1 MPPRLSIIMPVYNE
15 ERTLLAAMR
24 ELMDACP
31 EAQIIYVDDG
41 SKDGSLALLH
51 GNARPEDLVLTKENG
66 GKGSA
71 VRLGITQATG
81 AFTAIQDADLE
92 YDPREI
98 LSLLTLAEQNPGSVV
113 LGSRFL
119 RPNPNLYR
127 RYLLGNK
134 FVTGILNLLFASRL
148 TDSYTCYKLFPTD
161 LLRSLPLTARGFEL
175 EAELCCYPLARG
187 ITMHEVPITY
197 HPRSLEEG
205 KKIRF
210 ADAWKGCLTGLLIC
224 VRERS
229 FLRTHRHLITQFL
242 RYLASGGTA
251 AALELLS
258 YKLLLI
264 LGVHYLVATPTSAI
278 VGIVSAFLLHKY
290 LVFRKKERFF
300 HHAFRYGILTV
311 WNILAQIL
319 IVYVLVDHL
328 SIGPMW
334 AKVIGIGVVVSWNF
348 FFYKFLVYV

>member
-31 EAQIIYVDDG
+31 EAQLIYVDDG
-41 SKDGSLALLH
+41 SKDASLALLH

-81 AFTAIQDADLE
+81 AYTAIQDADLE

-187 ITMHEVPITY
+187 ITIREMPITY

-210 ADAWKGCLTGLLIC
+210 ADAWKGCLTGLLISL
-224 VRERS
+224 RERS
-229 FLRTHRHLITQFL
+229 LLRTHRQTIFQFL
-242 RYLASGGTA
+242 RYLLSGGTA
-251 AALELLS
+251 AAAQLLTFRF
-258 YKLLLI
+258 LLFLDI
-264 LGVHYLVATPTSAI
+264 WYLLATPLSSI
-278 VGIVSAFLLHKY
+278 VGIVAAFVLHKY
-290 LVFRKKERFF
+290 LVFRKREGTMSHAIRF
-300 HHAFRYGILTV
+300 AILTI
-311 WNILAQIL
+311 WNIIAQTG
-319 IVYVLVDHL
+319 IVYVCVEWFG
-328 SIGPMW
+328 IGPMW
-334 AKVIGIGVVVSWNF
+334 AQIVGIAIVVSWNF
-348 FFYKFLVYV
+348 FLYKFLVYV